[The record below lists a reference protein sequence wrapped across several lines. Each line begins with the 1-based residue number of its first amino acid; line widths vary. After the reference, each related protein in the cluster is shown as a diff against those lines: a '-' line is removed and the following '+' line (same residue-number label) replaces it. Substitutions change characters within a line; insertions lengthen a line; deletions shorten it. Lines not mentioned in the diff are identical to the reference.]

1 LRGNPSTVRHSR
13 FRWIEIERLD
23 WSNVKDDEIIV
34 TAGTAKTRSRRV
46 VRINPTLKAFLEP
59 YRQCSGSILPRV
71 YNEQRPSAR
80 RLDNLRTKVEKA
92 AGLFPWKTNCLR
104 HSFISYLYASTS
116 DENYTWAQAGN
127 SPAVVHKNYK
137 ALVTKSEAEKYWAI
151 VPK

>member
-92 AGLFPWKTNCLR
+92 GSGFVPLEDELPTSFVYQLFIRIN
-104 HSFISYLYASTS
+104 
-116 DENYTWAQAGN
+116 Q
-127 SPAVVHKNYK
+127 
-137 ALVTKSEAEKYWAI
+137 
-151 VPK
+151 